1 LKRVGCA
8 LAIVVMMAGFSF
20 SATVD
25 AGTYGWFVVLR
36 RLGTFEVSKKTVR
49 VGQSKRG
56 CGCEVVDVGK
66 KLGVGLRL
74 KFSAWLER
82 AVKG

>member
-1 LKRVGCA
+1 
-8 LAIVVMMAGFSF
+8 MMAGFSF

-74 KFSAWLER
+74 KFSAWLETSSEGL
-82 AVKG
+82 A